1 MTGLKRRAASFSA
14 REESPRGLRPRFI
27 DREPKN
33 RLARAP
39 SRAMSCTVFVPTEHA
54 LNSLWGGAEGRKCA
68 FGAKIY
74 FGKPYVNRKIGIP
87 GGMGC

>member
-1 MTGLKRRAASFSA
+1 MRRAASFSA

-39 SRAMSCTVFVPTEHA
+39 SRAMSVTVFVITEHA
-54 LNSLWGGAEGRKCA
+54 LNSLWSGAEGRKCA

-74 FGKPYVNRKIGIP
+74 FGKPYVTRKIGIRW
-87 GGMGC
+87 